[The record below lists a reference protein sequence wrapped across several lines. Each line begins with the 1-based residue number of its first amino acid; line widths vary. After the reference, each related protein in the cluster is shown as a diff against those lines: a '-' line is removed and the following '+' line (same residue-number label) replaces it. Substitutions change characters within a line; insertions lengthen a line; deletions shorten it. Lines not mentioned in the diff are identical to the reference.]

1 MFGLKLLQKKI
12 QKKLNYVV
20 AFLSDQYQVYF
31 LSLFEFDRYDKKGI
45 HLELKTLE
53 KEFLESLF
61 YDNIQMIDQAKRL
74 MIFDL
79 KQLKKTK
86 PI

>member
-12 QKKLNYVV
+12 QKKCYKIK
-20 AFLSDQYQVYF
+20 SDQYQVYF
-31 LSLFEFDRYDKKGI
+31 LSLFEFDRHDKKGI

-61 YDNIQMIDQAKRL
+61 YDNIQMIDQANRIKNS
-74 MIFDL
+74 
-79 KQLKKTK
+79 LKK
-86 PI
+86 PSQ